1 MTFETDRSFEPG
13 ESQEHKSEPQNT
25 QNKKEQIGT
34 ETRSARSK
42 KEKHGTESGLNRRT
56 FLKASLIAGGTLVLG
71 MQIATRSRAEERF
84 GIEQTAPAE
93 FQPNAF
99 IKIAPDGKVTVV
111 VGQAEMGQ
119 GVLTSLPMIVAD
131 ELEVDWK
138 DVNYEHG
145 PPGDAFRNPALG
157 GMQVTGGSASIKGF
171 FDPLRKSAASV
182 REMLV
187 AAAAQTWGVPAGEC
201 RARNGEVFHP
211 TSRRTAKYGTLLGAA
226 AKIAPPAE
234 PKLKD
239 PKDFRYIGKSVKRL
253 DSPEKVN
260 GAGVFGIDVKVPG
273 MLTATIARSPVI
285 GGKVASFDDTAAKAI
300 KGVRHVVKLESGVA
314 VVADNYWAA
323 TKGRKALK
331 ITWNEGKM
339 ATVSSAGLYQA
350 DVEAVKND
358 KAIEAKK
365 TGDAAAAKGRAAK
378 TVEAVYFLP
387 YLAHATMEPMNATA
401 DVRAD
406 RAEIWSGIQAQQ
418 VVQGLVAKELGMAPD
433 KVKVNNVLLG
443 GGFGRRLG
451 DYVMDAVRLSKIAGK
466 PVKVVWTREDDM
478 DGDFFRPSAYN
489 VMSAGIDAGGNPVF
503 WQHRIA
509 TPSIMAA
516 LGPVVF
522 GFAPPA
528 DRLDDSATEGAAN
541 LPYDVPNLQVDW
553 VRRDTGVPVGFWRS
567 VGSSHT
573 AFSTE
578 CFLDEVAH
586 AAGKDPLDYRLSLL
600 KKHPRHAGALKLA
613 AEKAGWGKPMPK
625 GMGRGIAVHESF
637 GSYVAEVAEV
647 SVDKDGH
654 FRVHR
659 VVIACDCG
667 QVVNPDTVVA
677 QMEGGMVYGLTAALY
692 GEITLKD
699 GRVEQR
705 NFYDYLML
713 RMNEMPKVEVYIVP
727 SNEKHGGV
735 GEPGTPPIAPAVVN
749 AIFAATGKRI
759 RSLPIRPEE
768 LKS

>member
-1 MTFETDRSFEPG
+1 MNFDKGYPFGSAVFADMPQEPMQEKPIAAIDR
-13 ESQEHKSEPQNT
+13 
-25 QNKKEQIGT
+25 
-34 ETRSARSK
+34 RS
-42 KEKHGTESGLNRRT
+42 
-56 FLKASLIAGGTLVLG
+56 FLKASIVAGGALLVSTSLPL
-71 MQIATRSRAEERF
+71 RSRAEERF
-84 GIEQTAPAE
+84 NIADPAAAD
-93 FQPNAF
+93 FKPNAF
-99 IKIAPDGKVTVV
+99 IRIAPDGKVTVI

-131 ELEVDWK
+131 ELEVDW
-138 DVNYEHG
+138 DNVTYEHG
-145 PPGDAFRNPALG
+145 PPGKEFGNPALG
-157 GMQVTGGSASIKGF
+157 GMQVTGGSSSVKGF
-171 FDPLRKSAASV
+171 FDPLRRSAATV

-187 AAAAQTWGVPAGEC
+187 AAAAQQWGVSPEEC
-201 RARNGEVFHP
+201 RAHGGEVLHP
-211 TSRRTAKYGTLLGAA
+211 TSRRTAKYGTLLEAA
-226 AKIAPPAE
+226 AKITPPAN

-260 GAGVFGIDVKVPG
+260 GSGVFGIDVKVPG

-285 GGKVASFDDTAAKAI
+285 GGKVASFDDTAAKAV
-300 KGVRHVVKLESGVA
+300 KGVRGVYKLDSGVA

-331 ITWNEGKM
+331 ITWDEGKM
-339 ATVSSAGLYQA
+339 AGVTSVSLLASDIELAKTAKG
-350 DVEAVKND
+350 
-358 KAIEAKK
+358 IEAKK
-365 TGDAAAAKGRAAK
+365 TGDIAAGKAKAAKA
-378 TVEAVYFLP
+378 VEAVYFAP

-406 RAEIWSGIQAQQ
+406 RAEVWSGIQAQQ
-418 VVQGLVAKELGMAPD
+418 IVQQMVAKELGFTPD
-433 KVKVNNVLLG
+433 KIKVNNVLLG

-451 DYVMDAVRLSKIAGK
+451 DYVMDAVRLSKAAGK

-478 DGDFFRPSAYN
+478 DGDYFRPSSYN
-489 VMSAGIDAGGNPVF
+489 VLSAGIDAAGKPVF
-503 WQHRIA
+503 WQHRIVS
-509 TPSIMAA
+509 PSIMAT
-516 LGPVVF
+516 LGPGLF

-528 DRLDDSATEGAAN
+528 DRLDDSATEGAHT
-541 LPYDVPNLQVDW
+541 LPYDTENLFVDW
-553 VRRDTGVPVGFWRS
+553 VRPDHGVPVGFWRS

-578 CFLDEVAH
+578 CFLDELAH
-586 AAGKDPLDYRLSLL
+586 AAGKDPVEFRLSLL
-600 KKHPRHAGALKLA
+600 GKHPRHAGALKLA
-613 AEKAGWGKPMPK
+613 AEKAGWGKPLPK

-647 SVDKDGH
+647 SVDKGGH
-654 FRVHR
+654 VKVHR
-659 VVIACDCG
+659 VVIAVDCG
-667 QVVNPDTVVA
+667 QVVNPDTVAA

-692 GEITLKD
+692 GEINIDD
-699 GRVEQR
+699 GRVKQR
-705 NFYDYLML
+705 NFYDYKML

-727 SNEKHGGV
+727 STEKHGGV

-749 AIFAATGKRI
+749 AIFASTGKRI